1 MVLLF
6 NFGSLPLD
14 GTQLI
19 LPALLSLT
27 LFAKAT
33 LLVTELDKLKP
44 GLNWLHMVQTILLPT
59 QQIVLQ

>member
-1 MVLLF
+1 MELLF
-6 NFGSLPLD
+6 NSGSLLLD

-44 GLNWLHMVQTILLPT
+44 GLN
-59 QQIVLQ
+59 